1 MMSQSSAEPPVA
13 VAEHVARYADE
24 PPRRVPG
31 YDALHQMAAVLLA
44 ENAPPVARVLVVGAG
59 GGKELAMLAD
69 THPGWTIDGVD
80 PSEEMLDLAKCT
92 VGSNLG
98 RVHLINGVIDDV
110 PADALYDGAVSV
122 LTMHFLDKEERLRTI
137 SEIHRRLRPGSPL
150 VVAHYS
156 VPEVGRDRWMRRH
169 IEFCV
174 TAGLARDDAENAR
187 HAVEERVP
195 ILTPDQDEAILHEA
209 GFNDVALFYA
219 ALTFRGWVGY
229 A

>member
-1 MMSQSSAEPPVA
+1 MSQSSAEDPVA

-44 ENAPPVARVLVVGAG
+44 ENAPRVARVLVVGAG

-69 THPGWTIDGVD
+69 THPEWTIDGVD

-110 PADALYDGAVSV
+110 PTDALYDGAVSV
-122 LTMHFLDKEERLRTI
+122 LTMHFLHKEERLRTI

-150 VVAHYS
+150 AS
-156 VPEVGRDRWMRRH
+156 IR
-169 IEFCV
+169 
-174 TAGLARDDAENAR
+174 GL
-187 HAVEERVP
+187 
-195 ILTPDQDEAILHEA
+195 T
-209 GFNDVALFYA
+209 
-219 ALTFRGWVGY
+219 
-229 A
+229 